1 MTPEGPHYSSREPPE
16 AAYPID
22 PYPMKPLRTPAEAQ
36 VGPALVRAF
45 ESSADTLEQRLET
58 FPRYAR
64 RKTITR
70 FITLYELFKLAMPV
84 KGSIVECGVLRGF
97 GLMTW
102 AHLSAVMEP
111 ANLMR
116 RIYGF
121 DSFDGFPAV
130 GPLDANALKTPRPGE
145 LRADSY
151 DELQRLIE
159 IYDQDRFIG
168 HVEKVRLIKGD
179 LVETVPRFVEET
191 PHLVV
196 SLLFLDV
203 DLFEPTRTALQHFVP
218 RMPKGA
224 ILVFD
229 ELDNPIWPGETRALL
244 ETLGIRDVTLRRF
257 EWDPYMAYA
266 IL

>member
-1 MTPEGPHYSSREPPE
+1 
-16 AAYPID
+16 
-22 PYPMKPLRTPAEAQ
+22 MKPLRTAIETQ
-36 VGPALVRAF
+36 VGPNLVKAF
-45 ESSADTLEQRLET
+45 ESSHDSLEERLET

-102 AHLSAVMEP
+102 AHLSAVLEP

-116 RIYGF
+116 RVYGF
-121 DSFDGFPAV
+121 DSFRGFPGV
-130 GPLDANALKTPRPGE
+130 SPLDANPLHTPEPGE
-145 LRADSY
+145 LSADSF
-151 DELQRLIE
+151 DELSRIIE
-159 IYDQDRFIG
+159 IYDQDRFLG

-179 LVETVPRFVEET
+179 LVDTVPKFVQET

-196 SLLFLDV
+196 SLLFMDV
-203 DLFEPTRTALQHFVP
+203 DLYEPTKAALEHFLP

-224 ILVFD
+224 VLVFD
-229 ELDNPIWPGETRALL
+229 ELDNPIWPGETRALFD
-244 ETLGIRDVTLRRF
+244 TIGIRNLEIRRF
-257 EWDPYMAYA
+257 DWDPYMGYA